1 MDNIDI
7 AYLYVTKSTLNLENS
22 SAFEIVSKSKLNYIL
37 KISLIFKD
45 YWATQQHLYILYRE
59 FAFKGE
65 DALYEILNRLK
76 MLNVNLDEYFIL
88 KNIFSNCF
96 SRQLTERQFF
106 AIIKGLRDSSFISNI
121 NDVDTIQ
128 SLLNNY
134 INFVKSIP
142 FSEDLIHSIVSDCK
156 LFSTFMDSN
165 ISNIEKSLI
174 SVLAQHVNYI
184 DTSDLFLLLNCCIT
198 KNIQCKSLMG
208 YLYDNYTVSTDSNI
222 DCHYVDSKH
231 NSEYI
236 YMKCINT
243 LLVLIEEVLYVF
255 NL

>member
-7 AYLYVTKSTLNLENS
+7 AYFYVTKRMLNLENS
-22 SAFEIVSKSKLNYIL
+22 SDFEIVSKSKLNYIL

-45 YWATQQHLYILYRE
+45 YWATKQHLYILYRE

-121 NDVDTIQ
+121 
-128 SLLNNY
+128 Y
-134 INFVKSIP
+134 
-142 FSEDLIHSIVSDCK
+142 
-156 LFSTFMDSN
+156 
-165 ISNIEKSLI
+165 
-174 SVLAQHVNYI
+174 
-184 DTSDLFLLLNCCIT
+184 
-198 KNIQCKSLMG
+198 
-208 YLYDNYTVSTDSNI
+208 
-222 DCHYVDSKH
+222 
-231 NSEYI
+231 
-236 YMKCINT
+236 
-243 LLVLIEEVLYVF
+243 
-255 NL
+255 